1 MDLGDAGGIARLTKE
16 INMMG
21 WNYGGWS
28 WMTGLGMVL
37 MVILWVALIALVV
50 WGVGALTRGHSS
62 GAPTMESPRQ
72 ILDRRFASGEMDATQ
87 YAETRR
93 ALEGRSVDPRP

>member
-1 MDLGDAGGIARLTKE
+1 
-16 INMMG
+16 MMG
-21 WNYGGWS
+21 WYDGGWS
-28 WMTGLGMVL
+28 WMAGLGMVF
-37 MVILWVALIALVV
+37 MVVLWVALIAFVV

-62 GAPTMESPRQ
+62 GTPTTESPRQ

-93 ALEGRSVDPRP
+93 ALEGHSVDPRP